1 MRSARLALVT
11 AVAATSLLTASPAH
25 ATHVCALDRIDETLD
40 DICEAHPGQGGLV
53 QKLLCL
59 ISPSC

>member
-11 AVAATSLLTASPAH
+11 AIAATALLAGSPAQ
-25 ATHVCALDRIDETLD
+25 ARHVCGLDRIDERVD
-40 DICEAHPGQGGLV
+40 AICESHPETTLL

-59 ISPSC
+59 ISPTC

>member
-1 MRSARLALVT
+1 MVT

-25 ATHVCALDRIDETLD
+25 ASHVCALDRIDETLD
-40 DICEAHPGQGGLV
+40 DICESHPGQGSLLK
-53 QKLLCL
+53 QLLCL